1 MFYMQHFSK
10 QVQAIII
17 ANQWAKSFP
26 GPAPRLTLFSIV
38 FNLFL
43 FWCERFFSLQ
53 NRLFVH
59 FIWIATKIYVAND
72 IPKPPTKNNGNL
84 CAWKQCEFIGVISS
98 ILNLVWLWFVS
109 SHFSQRHARTHTH
122 NNGFQSKNYA
132 KTYWISNFDVYC
144 IHRCSCGWMMHV
156 QRIYIE
162 SSGIKFLLL
171 VLRPVNAISGDW
183 FLFLFLNV
191 YQLTFIHF
199 AMVYGSTSN
208 YTCYS
213 IQPE

>member
-10 QVQAIII
+10 QMQAIII

-84 CAWKQCEFIGVISS
+84 CAWKQCEFIGVIWRAHIHTTMASNQKIMRKHIEFP
-98 ILNLVWLWFVS
+98 ILMCIVYTVVRAGEWC
-109 SHFSQRHARTHTH
+109 
-122 NNGFQSKNYA
+122 
-132 KTYWISNFDVYC
+132 TYSAYTLKAVELNFYC
-144 IHRCSCGWMMHV
+144 WS
-156 QRIYIE
+156 
-162 SSGIKFLLL
+162 
-171 VLRPVNAISGDW
+171 
-183 FLFLFLNV
+183 
-191 YQLTFIHF
+191 
-199 AMVYGSTSN
+199 YGR
-208 YTCYS
+208 
-213 IQPE
+213 

>member
-1 MFYMQHFSK
+1 MQISERK
-10 QVQAIII
+10 A
-17 ANQWAKSFP
+17 FP
-26 GPAPRLTLFSIV
+26 GLLQGSRYFQLFSIY
-38 FNLFL
+38 FYFDA
-43 FWCERFFSLQ
+43 RGFFSLQ

-84 CAWKQCEFIGVISS
+84 CAWKQCEFIGVIYSM
-98 ILNLVWLWFVS
+98 LNLVWLWFVS
-109 SHFSQRHARTHTH
+109 SQFSQRHARTHTH

-132 KTYWISNFDVYC
+132 KTYWISVFDVYC
-144 IHRCSCGWMMHV
+144 IHRCSCMMHV

-183 FLFLFLNV
+183 ILFLFLNV

-213 IQPE
+213 IQPV